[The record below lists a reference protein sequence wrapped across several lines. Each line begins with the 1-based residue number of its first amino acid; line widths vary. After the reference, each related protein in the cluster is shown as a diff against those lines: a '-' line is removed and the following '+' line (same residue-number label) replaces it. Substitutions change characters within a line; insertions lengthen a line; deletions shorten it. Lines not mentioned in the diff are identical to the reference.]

1 MNIIGIS
8 AYYHDAAC
16 CLVSDGVLAC
26 AAEEE
31 RFSRIKHDKNLPWRA
46 FRFCLDQA
54 GMTLPDIDCIAY
66 YEDPLKKL
74 ERQLWMAQHPRAGPV
89 HRARLYRA
97 ILKDV
102 GRIEREI
109 RDLLGFQGPITT
121 VEHHAAHAASA
132 FYFSGFAEA
141 AILTADGVG
150 EWATTSYGRG
160 RGTAVELIED
170 VEFPNSL
177 GLLYSTITAYLGF
190 QVNNDE
196 YKIMGLAPYG
206 EPRHVGQMRRLLQ
219 VDKRGQFQLNLDYFD
234 FLSADRMYSDRLV
247 ECFGQRPRQPESE
260 ILQFHRDV
268 ARSLQCFLEE
278 ILLEKATFLHS
289 EVPSENLCMAGGVAL
304 NCVANGRILR
314 DGPFRHLFVQPA
326 ASDAGGALG
335 AAALAHTRM
344 TGALLRTGRLEHVY
358 LGPSYS
364 SSEIGDLFAASSA
377 KVQDFRGRQD
387 DLLDA
392 AVDRL
397 EDGNVLGWFSG
408 RMEFGPRA
416 LGARSILA
424 DPRVSDMRDRINQLV
439 KKRESFR
446 PFAPAIL
453 LERAN
458 EHFDID
464 HPSPFML
471 ETCKVRSPLALPA
484 ITHVDGSARIQTVDR
499 RTSPRFA
506 ALLERFEKRTGCP
519 ILLNTS
525 FNMRGEPIV
534 CSPVDAILCFVR
546 SRIDCLVVEEFLL
559 ERAGIAPVWENT
571 AATMPIR
578 NIQAVSQDVYTLV

>member
-1 MNIIGIS
+1 
-8 AYYHDAAC
+8 
-16 CLVSDGVLAC
+16 
-26 AAEEE
+26 
-31 RFSRIKHDKNLPWRA
+31 
-46 FRFCLDQA
+46 
-54 GMTLPDIDCIAY
+54 
-66 YEDPLKKL
+66 
-74 ERQLWMAQHPRAGPV
+74 
-89 HRARLYRA
+89 
-97 ILKDV
+97 
-102 GRIEREI
+102 
-109 RDLLGFQGPITT
+109 
-121 VEHHAAHAASA
+121 
-132 FYFSGFAEA
+132 
-141 AILTADGVG
+141 
-150 EWATTSYGRG
+150 
-160 RGTAVELIED
+160 
-170 VEFPNSL
+170 
-177 GLLYSTITAYLGF
+177 
-190 QVNNDE
+190 
-196 YKIMGLAPYG
+196 
-206 EPRHVGQMRRLLQ
+206 
-219 VDKRGQFQLNLDYFD
+219 
-234 FLSADRMYSDRLV
+234 
-247 ECFGQRPRQPESE
+247 
-260 ILQFHRDV
+260 
-268 ARSLQCFLEE
+268 
-278 ILLEKATFLHS
+278 
-289 EVPSENLCMAGGVAL
+289 MAGGVAL

-344 TGALLRTGRLEHVY
+344 TEAPLRTGRLEHVY

-364 SSEIGDLFAASSA
+364 SSEIGYLFAASSA
-377 KVQDFRGRQD
+377 EVQDFRGRQD

-397 EDGNVLGWFSG
+397 EAGNVLGWFSG

-424 DPRVSDMRDRINQLV
+424 DPRVPDMRDRINHLV

-534 CSPVDAILCFVR
+534 CSPVDAIMCFVR
-546 SRIDCLVVEEFLL
+546 SRIDCLVLEEFLL